1 MSLLKKT
8 LQQYWGYTSFRP
20 LQEEIIT
27 AILQQ
32 KDVLALLPTGAGKS
46 LCYQLPA
53 LLTKGCCI
61 VVSPLIALM
70 QDQVQALQKKNI
82 PAIALHAG
90 LQQEA
95 LTYILEQAT
104 EGAYQFLYISPERL
118 QSTLFLSYLQ
128 EMDISFV
135 AIDEAHCISQWGHD
149 FRPSYLKIA
158 TLRYYFPQIPFLAF
172 TATAPKDIQEDIIHY
187 LRLRNPQFFKQ
198 SFLKENIH
206 YHIDYTENKLAAT
219 ADVLNNEPLTTNII
233 YCRSRKQTEALTHHL
248 EAQQINALYYHAGME
263 KAKRQQVQ
271 ELWMQDTI
279 KTIVATTAFGMGID
293 KPNVRQVIHYDVP
306 EYLEAYYQE
315 VGRAGRDLQPASA
328 VLLWNHKDLT
338 QLRESTHIKYPE
350 EAFLRKVYQ
359 SVCEYLQLAI
369 GSQPDCYF
377 DFDLS
382 DFSQKFKLPTLPTHA
397 ALKLLEQEGLWT
409 LTDSVLKPATVCF
422 KVEREVLDSLYQT
435 HPRQGIICITLLRFY
450 SGIFQ
455 FPTTI
460 RLSDIASRCK
470 ISKTE
475 THLLLE
481 DLNRMNILSYHPLTD
496 KPQLYFQHLR
506 VDSNHLLLDTKRIN
520 SLRKRHQQRIEAMID
535 FITNTTI
542 CREKLLVA
550 YFGEAVHVNYSCE
563 HCDVCIKQMPAQ
575 YSLSSIR
582 KTILQALEKE
592 PLSLACL
599 KKIHP
604 NFDSHELTELLRH
617 LLDEGKIMRTD
628 EGRFCIAS

>member
-8 LQQYWGYTSFRP
+8 LQQYWGYSSFRP

-27 AILQQ
+27 AILQR

-53 LLTKGCCI
+53 LVTKGCCI

-90 LQQEA
+90 LQQEE
-95 LTYILEQAT
+95 LTHILEQAT

-118 QSTLFLSYLQ
+118 QSALFLSYLQ

-206 YHIDYTENKLAAT
+206 YHIIYSENKLAAT
-219 ADVLNNEPLTTNII
+219 VDSVNNELQATQII
-233 YCRSRKQTEALTHHL
+233 YCRSRKQTEALTRNL
-248 EAQQINALYYHAGME
+248 AAQNIEALHYHAGME
-263 KAKRQQVQ
+263 KAKRQQAQ

-315 VGRAGRDLQPASA
+315 VGRAGRDLQTASA
-328 VLLWNHKDLT
+328 VLLWSHKDLT
-338 QLRESTHIKYPE
+338 QLNESTRIKYPE

-369 GSQPDCYF
+369 GTQPDCYF
-377 DFDLS
+377 DFEVS

-409 LTDSVLKPATVCF
+409 LTDSVLKPATVYF
-422 KVEREVLDSLYQT
+422 KVAREVLDDLYQS
-435 HPRQGIICITLLRFY
+435 HPQHGIICITLLRFY

-455 FPTTI
+455 FPTPI
-460 RLSDIASRCK
+460 RLSDIATRCK
-470 ISKTE
+470 ISKIE
-475 THLLLE
+475 THQLLE
-481 DLNRMNILSYHPLTD
+481 ELQQMNILTYHPLTD

-506 VDSNHLLLDTKRIN
+506 VDSSHLLIDTKRIN
-520 SLRKRHQQRIEAMID
+520 SLRKRHQQRIESMIA
-535 FITNTTI
+535 FITNTSI
-542 CREKLLVA
+542 CREKLLVT
-550 YFGEAVHVNYSCE
+550 YFGDTVNANYSCG
-563 HCDVCIKQMPAQ
+563 HCDVCKKQIHTQ
-575 YSLSSIR
+575 YSLSSMR
-582 KTILQALEKE
+582 NTLLKTLQKE
-592 PLSLACL
+592 SLSLANL
-599 KKIHP
+599 KKTHP
-604 NFDSHELTELLRH
+604 NFDPQEITELIRQ
-617 LLDEGKIMRTD
+617 LLDEEIIKRT
-628 EGRFCIAS
+628 ENGRFCIVA